1 MTTMQ
6 LVHPLQGVRIRE
18 PVFGFDLSTKQLA
31 AGVVM
36 PTIVKHRSVGLST
49 GAPEPGA
56 PAFRWE
62 AKTVKDHPHAAMRA
76 VMAVD
81 TTTAWLADM
90 EARYGRPGRVGIE
103 IPAAGERTPLVLLY
117 MVQTLLTSIG
127 EQWGAVVPVEQIRI
141 GAWKKPAT
149 GHGYAP
155 GLPRSSSKSARRRAE
170 KARLLAWAQSSLG
183 YTGLNENEVDGL
195 GVAVATALLAGGGG
209 ARGGV
214 A

>member
-6 LVHPLQGVRIRE
+6 LVHPLAGVRLRH
-18 PVFGFDLSTKQLA
+18 PVFGLDLSTKQLA

-36 PTIVKHRSVGLST
+36 RDVLS
-49 GAPEPGA
+49 APPRFA
-56 PAFRWE
+56 WE
-62 AKTVKDHPHAAMRA
+62 AKTIVQHPHPAMRA

-81 TTTAWLADM
+81 TATAWLADM
-90 EARYGRPGRVGIE
+90 EARYGLPARIGVE

-127 EQWGAVVPVEQIRI
+127 EQWGATVPVEQIRI

-155 GLPRSSSKSARRRAE
+155 GLPRSAPKGAKRKAE
-170 KARLLAWAQSSLG
+170 KARLLAWAQDALG
-183 YTGLNENEVDGL
+183 YTGSNENEVDGL
-195 GVAVATALLAGGGG
+195 GVAVATAL
-209 ARGGV
+209 RV
-214 A
+214 PQ

>member
-6 LVHPLQGVRIRE
+6 LVHPLEGVRLLG

-31 AGVVM
+31 AGIVI
-36 PTIVKHRSVGLST
+36 PTIVKGGSVGPSTSLS
-49 GAPEPGA
+49 PMPGA
-56 PAFRWE
+56 PVFRWE
-62 AKTVKDHPHAAMRA
+62 AKTIVQHPHAAMQA

-90 EARYGRPGRVGIE
+90 EARYGQPGRIGIE

-155 GLPRSSSKSARRRAE
+155 GLPRSASKSARRKAE
-170 KARLLAWAQSSLG
+170 KARLLEWAQSSLG

-195 GVAVATALLAGGGG
+195 GVAVATALLE
-209 ARGGV
+209 ARR
-214 A
+214 